1 MAMDSDLA
9 SMGLVELGRQIGKRK
24 LSPVEVTRFML
35 ERIERLQPKLKCYAT
50 VMAEQAVR
58 QARRC

>member
-35 ERIERLQPKLKCYAT
+35 ERIERLQPKL
-50 VMAEQAVR
+50 
-58 QARRC
+58 